1 MNPMKDAHTK
11 FEFARPEAIRAKNR
25 FSKKKQ
31 KKTQGRRHAS
41 ADSFTATTFRVFL
54 VFLFIS
60 VKIPGKKRHILSCQ
74 FVMLLL
80 LLNVAFH
87 FHLYNGQLHVQ
98 LYVHDLHVGVDSGLK
113 EQSQIY

>member
-1 MNPMKDAHTK
+1 
-11 FEFARPEAIRAKNR
+11 
-25 FSKKKQ
+25 
-31 KKTQGRRHAS
+31 
-41 ADSFTATTFRVFL
+41 
-54 VFLFIS
+54 
-60 VKIPGKKRHILSCQ
+60 
-74 FVMLLL
+74 MLLL

>member
-25 FSKKKQ
+25 FSKKK
-31 KKTQGRRHAS
+31 KKNTGKETRVSRFIYS
-41 ADSFTATTFRVFL
+41 YNISSFFSFPFHFGENSRE
-54 VFLFIS
+54 
-60 VKIPGKKRHILSCQ
+60 KRHILSCQ